1 MTNKQD
7 DYVPALA
14 YDGLTRF
21 YDPLIAMAL
30 RENTF
35 KSALIEQAQIQNG
48 QRVLDLACG
57 TATLTLMIKNACPD
71 AEVTGVDGDPK
82 ILSIARGK
90 IGKAQVDIVL
100 DEAMSFELPYEDQSF
115 DRVLSSLFFHH
126 LTSENKTRTAVELY
140 RILKP
145 GGSLHVADWGK
156 PQNLAMAGAILS
168 VRFLDGFDI
177 TADNVKGRLPSFF
190 DEAGFENAGLH
201 REFATVMGTIALYSA
216 QKPGRIP
223 EN

>member
-35 KSALIEQAQIQNG
+35 KSALVEQAKIQNG

-57 TATLTLMIKNACPD
+57 TATLTLMIKSACPD

-82 ILSIARGK
+82 ILGIARGK
-90 IGKAQVDIVL
+90 IEKAQADIAL
-100 DEAMSFELPYEDQSF
+100 DEAMSYALPYEDQTF

-126 LTSENKTRTAVELY
+126 LTSENKTRTAAELH

-156 PQNLAMAGAILS
+156 PQNLAMAGAILT
-168 VRFLDGFDI
+168 VRCLDGFDI
-177 TADNVKGRLPSFF
+177 TDDNVKGRLPAFF
-190 DEAGFENAGLH
+190 ERADFKDVGLR

-216 QKPGRIP
+216 QKPH
-223 EN
+223 

>member
-1 MTNKQD
+1 MTSKQD

-30 RENTF
+30 RENAF
-35 KSALIEQAQIQNG
+35 KSALIEQANIQNG

-57 TATLTLMIKNACPD
+57 TATMTLMIKSACPD

-82 ILSIARGK
+82 ILGIARGK
-90 IGKAQVDIVL
+90 IERAQVELTL

-115 DRVLSSLFFHH
+115 DRILSSLFFHH
-126 LTSENKTRTAVELY
+126 LTSENKTRTAAELH

-156 PQNLAMAGAILS
+156 PQNLAMAGAIFT
-168 VRFLDGFDI
+168 VRILDGFDI
-177 TADNVKGRLPSFF
+177 TSDNVNGRLPSFF
-190 DEAGFENAGLH
+190 KQADFENVGLH

-216 QKPGRIP
+216 HKP
-223 EN
+223 E

>member
-1 MTNKQD
+1 MTSKQE

-14 YDGLTRF
+14 YDGRTRF

-35 KSALIEQAQIQNG
+35 KRALIEQAQIQNG

-71 AEVTGVDGDPK
+71 AEVTGVDGDPN

-90 IGKAQVDIVL
+90 IEKAQVDIVL
-100 DEAMSFELPYEDQSF
+100 DEAMSFELPYEDRSF

-126 LTSENKTRTAVELY
+126 LTSENKTRTAAELY

-190 DEAGFENAGLH
+190 EQAAFKDVGLH
-201 REFATVMGTIALYSA
+201 REFATVMGAIALYSA
-216 QKPGRIP
+216 LKPDGFA
-223 EN
+223 